1 MTYNPRHIKLLTD
14 EQLQLLKEKYDVEF
28 QKNKVF
34 VKLKTRNHTV
44 MHDINEAFSLR
55 CDNRRVTINPKAM
68 QMWQKHFKRYSLFD
82 VQHAINQLAIERIN
96 ATPATVA
103 EKLKRR

>member
-1 MTYNPRHIKLLTD
+1 MAFNPRHIKPLTD
-14 EQLQLLKEKYDVEF
+14 RQVQLLKDKYEVTL

-44 MHDINEAFSLR
+44 MHDMNEAFSLR

-82 VQHAINQLAIERIN
+82 VQNAINQLAIDRIN
-96 ATPATVA
+96 ATHTDVA
-103 EKLKRR
+103 AKLK

>member
-14 EQLQLLKEKYDVEF
+14 RQLQMLKDKYDVTF

-44 MHDINEAFSLR
+44 MHDTNEAFSLR

-68 QMWQKHFKRYSLFD
+68 QMWQKHFKRHSLFD
-82 VQHAINQLAIERIN
+82 VQHAINQLAMDRIN
-96 ATPATVA
+96 ATSADVA
-103 EKLKRR
+103 AKLK

>member
-1 MTYNPRHIKLLTD
+1 MAYNPRHIKLLTD
-14 EQLQLLKEKYDVEF
+14 EQLRLLKEKYDVEF
-28 QKNKVF
+28 QKDKVF

-44 MHDINEAFSLR
+44 MHDMNEAFSLR

-68 QMWQKHFKRYSLFD
+68 HMWQKHFKRYSLFD

-103 EKLKRR
+103 VKLKQL

>member
-1 MTYNPRHIKLLTD
+1 MMYNPRRIKLLTE
-14 EQLQLLKEKYDVEF
+14 EQLQLLKDKYEIEC

-44 MHDINEAFSLR
+44 MHEMNEAFSLR

-68 QMWQKHFKRYSLFD
+68 QMWQKHFKNYSLFD
-82 VQHAINQLAIERIN
+82 VQHAINELAIDRIN

>member
-14 EQLQLLKEKYDVEF
+14 EELQSLKEKYEVEF

-44 MHDINEAFSLR
+44 MHDINEAFTLR

-68 QMWQKHFKRYSLFD
+68 QMWQKHFEHTSLFD
-82 VQHAINQLAIERIN
+82 VQHAINQLAMDRIN
-96 ATPATVA
+96 ATPTTVA
-103 EKLKRR
+103 AKLYK

>member
-1 MTYNPRHIKLLTD
+1 MTYNPRNIKLLTD
-14 EQLQLLKEKYDVEF
+14 EQLQSLKEKYDIEL

-44 MHDINEAFSLR
+44 MHDMNEAFSLR
-55 CDNRRVTINPKAM
+55 CDDRRVTISPKAM

-82 VQHAINQLAIERIN
+82 VQHAINQLAMDRIN
-96 ATPATVA
+96 ATSTNVA
-103 EKLKRR
+103 AKLK

>member
-1 MTYNPRHIKLLTD
+1 MTYNPRRIKLLTD
-14 EQLQLLKEKYDVEF
+14 KQLQMLKDKYDITL
-28 QKNKVF
+28 QKNKVL

-44 MHDINEAFSLR
+44 MHDINETFSLR

-82 VQHAINQLAIERIN
+82 VQHAINQLAIDRIN
-96 ATPATVA
+96 ATHTDVAT
-103 EKLKRR
+103 KLK